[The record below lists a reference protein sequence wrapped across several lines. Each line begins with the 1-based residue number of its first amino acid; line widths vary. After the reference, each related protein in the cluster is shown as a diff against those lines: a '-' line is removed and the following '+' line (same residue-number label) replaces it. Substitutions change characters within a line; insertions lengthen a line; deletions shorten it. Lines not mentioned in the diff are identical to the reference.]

1 MAFDRKILVAPSSLM
16 LGSSFY
22 SCPMVNKQSCPY
34 NPVRPIHQYVSTF
47 STTVKVPLVPG
58 GNRRWMR
65 LPAHMRMLCHMR
77 PRWLAE
83 SLSCDLICPR
93 NYVEMPGTALVLHD
107 QNGVGSGSDG
117 KRAARGSRVERRRNA
132 AIKPDGSSAQS
143 TSRTIGRA
151 WNSPI

>member
-1 MAFDRKILVAPSSLM
+1 VAPNFLM

-22 SCPMVNKQSCPY
+22 SCPMVNKQSSPY

-47 STTVKVPLVPG
+47 STTVKVPLVPDV
-58 GNRRWMR
+58 NRRWMR
-65 LPAHMRMLCHMR
+65 LPAHMRMLCPMR

-93 NYVEMPGTALVLHD
+93 NYVEMPGTVLVLHD
-107 QNGVGSGSDG
+107 QNGMGSGSDG

-132 AIKPDGSSAQS
+132 AIKPDGGH
-143 TSRTIGRA
+143 RPRA
-151 WNSPI
+151 KHAILRFDFFLPHCAVT